1 MHLLSK
7 HLHTIH
13 FLVIDVFVVA
23 ISYRICIASSEE
35 MDAVA
40 IIAQAMPML
49 TKRL

>member
-23 ISYRICIASSEE
+23 ISYRIYIASSEE

-40 IIAQAMPML
+40 IIAQAMAML